1 MDEKFYDE
9 FLLTFSNV
17 LDYFTDVT
25 HVVNVLEL
33 AWGWEQLFWDFLEH
47 CKGCEDDWFAERTFG
62 GEKTVKDLEGST
74 RAWSWEH

>member
-9 FLLTFSNV
+9 FLLAFSNV

-33 AWGWEQLFWDFLEH
+33 TWSWQQLFWDFLEH
-47 CKGCEDDWFAERTFG
+47 CKGCEDDWLAEGTFRG
-62 GEKTVKDLEGST
+62 QKAVEDLKSSA